1 MSHDNHFNFEVN
13 KSPKNGKQK
22 KPKKCCKKITLKRNV
37 RRYHRK
43 GEKGGLTIRWVAFE
57 NKSKCLYV
65 LAEMEK
71 RADSADISVLFFLIA
86 VLIFWLY
93 TRKQTVLFCTVLLAL
108 YY

>member
-22 KPKKCCKKITLKRNV
+22 GRHQ
-37 RRYHRK
+37 RR

-65 LAEMEK
+65 LGM
-71 RADSADISVLFFLIA
+71 SQVWVLFAI
-86 VLIFWLY
+86 
-93 TRKQTVLFCTVLLAL
+93 C
-108 YY
+108 